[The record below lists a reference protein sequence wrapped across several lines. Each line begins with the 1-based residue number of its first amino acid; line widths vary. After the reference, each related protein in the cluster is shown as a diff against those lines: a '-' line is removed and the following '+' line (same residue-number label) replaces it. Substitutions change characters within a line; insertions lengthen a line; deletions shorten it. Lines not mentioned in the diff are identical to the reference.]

1 MKINDNIVMSIFFHT
16 FITILLHSL
25 TLMCQ
30 SLTRKN
36 CFAANYNS
44 NTNSTKL
51 DKNTC
56 INISSECCYATVNY
70 KLHELEIN
78 SSFCIEPNKLLN
90 QTVLDIMKTLYNDIH
105 RQVRRDWESYDFTL
119 DSNDTIIDKYKNKK
133 YFCPLNCSNPVYEL
147 EGCNNTIT
155 DKDYFEQTAKSL
167 FDDFFENLNLKP
179 MYDGDNIENSCRNI
193 FDDKCLDTDESIDN
207 FWKNFEDELNY
218 QYNFTQCISKS
229 CNNSTEN
236 DIVIK
241 NNLKFIG
248 RVEYAKQKRYPKN
261 CIPLPKIKDLI
272 KANIVCPPDYKDT
285 LVDNTTSIEVEDI

>member
-1 MKINDNIVMSIFFHT
+1 MKINDNIVMNIFFHT
-16 FITILLHSL
+16 FIIILLHSL

-44 NTNSTKL
+44 NTNSTNI

-56 INISSECCYATVNY
+56 INISSKCCYATVSY
-70 KLHELEIN
+70 KLHEIEIN

-90 QTVLDIMKTLYNDIH
+90 QTVLDIMKTIYDDIH
-105 RQVRRDWESYDFTL
+105 RQIRRDWESYDFTL

-133 YFCPLNCSNPVYEL
+133 YYCPLNCSNPVYEL

-179 MYDGDNIENSCRNI
+179 MYDGDNLENSCKNI
-193 FDDKCLDTDESIDN
+193 FDNKCLDTDESIDI
-207 FWKNFEDELNY
+207 FWKNLEDELNY
-218 QYNFTQCISKS
+218 QYNFTQCISQS
-229 CNNSTEN
+229 CTNSTER

-241 NNLKFIG
+241 NNMKFIG
-248 RVEYAKQKRYPKN
+248 RVEYTRQKRYPKN

-285 LVDNTTSIEVEDI
+285 LVVNTTSIEVEDI